1 MTETT
6 SDAGAVPA
14 PNPTPKP
21 RRAKAA
27 AAMVAAGILLSRISG
42 LIRER
47 FFAHYLGAS
56 LAMDA
61 YRVAFRV
68 PNMLQN
74 LLGEGVLSASF
85 IPVYA
90 RLRAE
95 GRQREASELAEA
107 IFALLA
113 LIASVIVALG
123 VLCAPLLVTVLA
135 SGIRGEERT
144 LTIALVRI
152 VFPGTGLLVFSAWCL
167 GVLNS
172 HSRFFLSY
180 ASGVV
185 MNLAMI
191 AALVWQGGFRAQ
203 GTVSLAYVISWASVA
218 GAVLQFGVQAP
229 TVYKYLRPLSGRVSI
244 RSVQVAAVVA
254 AFIPVFISRGVFQI
268 SGFIDLQLA
277 SYLPKG
283 NALLSYGQTLYML
296 PVSLFGM
303 SVSASELPAMS
314 SALGTDSEIAA
325 TLRSRLSL
333 GLQKISFFVVPSAV
347 AFLALGNVVTSTL
360 YLTGKFREQD
370 VLFVWAA
377 LAGSGIGLLAQTM
390 GRLYSSTFY
399 ALRDTRTP
407 LNYALIRVALT
418 FGLGYLFSLPLP
430 RALGIDP
437 TWGVAGLTASAGMAG
452 WVEFTLLRRGLQARI
467 GHVDF
472 SAVRVLKLWGAALVA
487 AAIACLLEHVL
498 HMAVH
503 PVFRGLAILTVYGS
517 AYLLFTYFLG
527 VSGALSSVFARIG
540 MGRRSS

>member
-1 MTETT
+1 MAETT
-6 SDAGAVPA
+6 SDAVPVPA
-14 PNPTPKP
+14 PTPKP

-47 FFAHYLGAS
+47 FFAHYMGTS
-56 LAMDA
+56 LAADA
-61 YRVAFRV
+61 YRAAFRV

-107 IFALLA
+107 VFALLA
-113 LIASVIVALG
+113 LVASIIVALG
-123 VLCAPLLVTVLA
+123 ILCAPLLVSLLVP
-135 SGIRGEERT
+135 GFQGEKRA

-172 HSRFFLSY
+172 HGRFFLSY
-180 ASGVV
+180 ASGVM
-185 MNLAMI
+185 MNLVII
-191 AALVWQGGFRAQ
+191 AALIWQGGLRGQ
-203 GTVSLAYVISWASVA
+203 GTVPLAYVMSWASVA
-218 GAVLQFGVQAP
+218 GAVMQFGVQAP
-229 TVYKYLRPLSGRVSI
+229 TVYRYLRPLIGHVDL
-244 RSVQVAAVVA
+244 RSVHVAAVVA

-277 SYLPKG
+277 SFLPKG
-283 NALLSYGQTLYML
+283 NVLLTYAQTLYML

-303 SVSASELPAMS
+303 SVSAAELPAMS

-347 AFLALGNVVTSTL
+347 AFLALGNIVTSTL
-360 YLTGKFREQD
+360 YRTGKFGEQD

-377 LAGSGIGLLAQTM
+377 LAGSGVGLLAQTM

-430 RALGIDP
+430 RALGIDHN
-437 TWGVAGLTASAGMAG
+437 WGVAGLTASAGMAG

-467 GHVDF
+467 GHVEF

-487 AAIACLLEHVL
+487 AAVACLLEYAL
-498 HMAVH
+498 HISTH
-503 PVFRGLAILTVYGS
+503 PVFRGLAILTVYGA
-517 AYLLFTYFLG
+517 AYLLFTHLLG
-527 VSGALSSVFARIG
+527 VSGALSSIFARLGIKRG
-540 MGRRSS
+540 